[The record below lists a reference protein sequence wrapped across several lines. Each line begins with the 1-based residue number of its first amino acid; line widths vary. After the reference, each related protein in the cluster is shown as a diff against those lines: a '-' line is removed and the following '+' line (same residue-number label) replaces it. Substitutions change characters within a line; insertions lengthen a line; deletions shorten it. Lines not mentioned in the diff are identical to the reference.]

1 MLEFVIPGIRHPLF
15 SEFLKKKR
23 TEKLQK
29 STNEK
34 KKRSQRKSAEKKSG
48 RKPAKNVQKYVKY
61 THHKIFI
68 FHVSSS
74 SNLSTHLTS
83 F

>member
-15 SEFLKKKR
+15 SEFKKKR

-34 KKRSQRKSAEKKSG
+34 KNAVRENLLKKNLVENQQ
-48 RKPAKNVQKYVKY
+48 KTFKNM
-61 THHKIFI
+61 
-68 FHVSSS
+68 
-74 SNLSTHLTS
+74 
-83 F
+83 

>member
-1 MLEFVIPGIRHPLF
+1 VN
-15 SEFLKKKR
+15 LKKSA
-23 TEKLQK
+23 QK
-29 STNEK
+29 NYKKVQMK
-34 KKRSQRKSAEKKSG
+34 KKCSQRKSAEKKFG